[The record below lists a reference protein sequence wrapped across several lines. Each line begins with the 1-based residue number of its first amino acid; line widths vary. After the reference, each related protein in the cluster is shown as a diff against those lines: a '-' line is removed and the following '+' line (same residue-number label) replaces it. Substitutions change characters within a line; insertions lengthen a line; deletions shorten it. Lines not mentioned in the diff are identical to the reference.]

1 MELTFL
7 VSRDGRNLK
16 RRQSRGACACCR
28 RRKKRCFH
36 NDSKLQAPIQN
47 QLLNVSDTVDDP
59 GVTRDGV
66 GHHLATTGTAT
77 VPRDEPQHTPLIEEA
92 DEQIS
97 NHTGSPDVP
106 DSAATEDEGIEDSSS
121 RQFACDSNPVVNL
134 LGEEGSR
141 LERGRSRRRDVGGWF
156 RYEDLNSR
164 RGEPG
169 DSYEPTQSQSPGLR
183 NVGLVP
189 PKDDQEALM
198 DIYFR
203 RIHPILPFL
212 DEKAIRAQF
221 ETDALSPRLI
231 QSICLVASKDR
242 SAASLLRLGQDLAV
256 LTVEKFSNILYQD
269 ITQSMTRKVE
279 RKKVT
284 AIQILTLLSLHEWRP
299 TGFEDCSLH
308 LMQAIHHAQTIGLH
322 LLRPD
327 DQQSSLSLKALFW
340 CLWSLDRWNAAMNG
354 RPVMIHDP
362 DIGQRVDDV
371 LPLFDPPFR
380 SWLRLADRL
389 NVVIRFYRP
398 IMDGPEEQ
406 ELDIPSFE
414 ELVDSSNAW
423 DTPQDFLETLE
434 ILNHGVIILST
445 YSKRLQGRS
454 RPRMATIRQSHS
466 IFTIASLLRNRNMHD
481 CLPVPMVAYVLS
493 LTFSITYGQM
503 KEENLPSARQIAK
516 EHLHLFH
523 QCLKSLG
530 STWWSASI
538 ITRLGNRVLNDTQH
552 ASKLG
557 RSVDQTQLN
566 PRDMSTRSTS
576 SQTTSNVHHRSH
588 SSIGPP
594 RALKERGGTCID
606 VYSDDR
612 RQLESDLSTNMY
624 DPFDSIDMMGS
635 NIEDFDAFFND
646 FPDINVLRS
655 VGDQSFLDFEMLDS

>member
-1 MELTFL
+1 M
-7 VSRDGRNLK
+7 GRI
-16 RRQSRGACACCR
+16 SSEDSHGARALAVVEER
-28 RRKKRCFH
+28 YRLPNRP
-36 NDSKLQAPIQN
+36 PIQN
-47 QLLNVSDTVDDP
+47 QLLNVSDTADDS
-59 GVTRDGV
+59 GVTRDGG
-66 GHHLATTGTAT
+66 GHHLATSDTAT
-77 VPRDEPQHTPLIEEA
+77 VPRDEPQHNHLIEEA
-92 DEQIS
+92 DEQII

-106 DSAATEDEGIEDSSS
+106 DSAATEDEGIEDSSA

-134 LGEEGSR
+134 LEEEGSR
-141 LERGRSRRRDVGGWF
+141 LERGRSRRGDVGGWF
-156 RYEDLNSR
+156 RYEDPSSWR
-164 RGEPG
+164 EEPE
-169 DSYEPTQSQSPGLR
+169 DSSEPTQSQSQGLR
-183 NVGLVP
+183 NVGLLP
-189 PKDDQEALM
+189 PKNDQEALM

-203 RIHPILPFL
+203 RIHPILPIL
-212 DEKAIRAQF
+212 DEKAIRTQF

-231 QSICLVASKDR
+231 QSICLVASKDG
-242 SAASLLRLGQDLAV
+242 SAASPLRLGQDLAV
-256 LTVEKFSNILYQD
+256 LTVDKFSNILYQD
-269 ITQSMTRKVE
+269 ITRSMTRKVE

-322 LLRPD
+322 LLRPG
-327 DQQSSLSLKALFW
+327 DQQCSLSLKALFW

-354 RPVMIHDP
+354 RPVMIHDS

-380 SWLRLADRL
+380 LWLRLTDKL
-389 NVVIRFYRP
+389 SEVIRFYRP
-398 IMDGPEEQ
+398 IVDGPEEQ

-423 DTPQDFLETLE
+423 DTPLDFLETLE

-445 YSKRLQGRS
+445 HSKKLQGRS

-466 IFTIASLLRNRNMHD
+466 IFTITSLLRNRNIHD

-493 LTFSITYGQM
+493 LAFSITYGQM
-503 KEENLPSARQIAK
+503 KEDDLPSARQTAK
-516 EHLHLFH
+516 EHLHLIH
-523 QCLKSLG
+523 HCLESLG

-538 ITRLGNRVLNDTQH
+538 MARLGNRVLNDTQH

-566 PRDMSTRSTS
+566 PQDMSTRSTS
-576 SQTTSNVHHRSH
+576 SQTTPSVHRQSH

-594 RALKERGGTCID
+594 RAFKESRGACID
-606 VYSDDR
+606 VNSDDR
-612 RQLESDLSTNMY
+612 RQLELDLPTNMY
-624 DPFDSIDMMGS
+624 DPFDSLDMMGS
-635 NIEDFDAFFND
+635 NIEDFDAFFNN

-655 VGDQSFLDFEMLDS
+655 VGDQSFLDFEVLDS